1 MQRKI
6 ITLMSGTL
14 QKVIQVNAFLNILR
28 FSLNFYLNNRLLLL
42 YFTKVYL
49 RNLKQHQKRSA
60 VSKYDLGLSLLLTI
74 ATGQLHQV
82 KMMVNWS
89 KLSGHLLSTTLPT
102 NMKTTPGSTLDV
114 SMLQS
119 MMKDYGLKKVM
130 FSKSVHLYLLHSRFN
145 IIFVNFSFG
154 PLQADERNHFEPFPC
169 KGHCQTFTCSPNLQP
184 WSVPLRGESLCTKEH
199 SFLLPGHV
207 CKVFTKIH

>member
-82 KMMVNWS
+82 KMMVN
-89 KLSGHLLSTTLPT
+89 
-102 NMKTTPGSTLDV
+102 
-114 SMLQS
+114 
-119 MMKDYGLKKVM
+119 
-130 FSKSVHLYLLHSRFN
+130 
-145 IIFVNFSFG
+145 
-154 PLQADERNHFEPFPC
+154 
-169 KGHCQTFTCSPNLQP
+169 
-184 WSVPLRGESLCTKEH
+184 
-199 SFLLPGHV
+199 
-207 CKVFTKIH
+207 